1 MTDMKIL
8 LLGYALKN
16 KLSIILI
23 IGGIIMVEKH
33 YAILESLYVIREDG
47 ELSQLESDRLFGL
60 VLYSDKDVAINKV
73 NELINIG
80 NPEVTEDI
88 PEEFQNQLPN
98 VDALKDALELYKV
111 VKLRNAIVSYK
122 VLAVNTIN

>member
-1 MTDMKIL
+1 
-8 LLGYALKN
+8 
-16 KLSIILI
+16 
-23 IGGIIMVEKH
+23 MVEKH

-47 ELSQLESDRLFGL
+47 ELAQLESDRLFGL

-88 PEEFQNQLPN
+88 PEEFQKQLPN
-98 VDALKDALELYKV
+98 VDALKDVLELYKV

-122 VLAVNTIN
+122 VLSVNTIN

>member
-1 MTDMKIL
+1 
-8 LLGYALKN
+8 
-16 KLSIILI
+16 
-23 IGGIIMVEKH
+23 MVEKH

-98 VDALKDALELYKV
+98 VDALELYKV

>member
-1 MTDMKIL
+1 
-8 LLGYALKN
+8 
-16 KLSIILI
+16 
-23 IGGIIMVEKH
+23 MVEKH
-33 YAILESLYVIREDG
+33 YAILESLYIIHEDG
-47 ELSQLESDRLFGL
+47 ELVQLESDRLFGL

-88 PEEFQNQLPN
+88 PEEFQKQLPN

-111 VKLRNAIVSYK
+111 VKLHNAIVSYK